1 MILTVLEDATE
12 VTQAVAEGAPI
23 PILQLFVQH
32 LCPPVKVKKK
42 KKKKCTDPFRVGNLF
57 WAIMLSL

>member
-23 PILQLFVQH
+23 PVLQLSVQH
-32 LCPPVKVKKK
+32 LCPPVKVIN
-42 KKKKCTDPFRVGNLF
+42 KKCLDLLRVGKLLGEF
-57 WAIMLSL
+57 MLSF

>member
-42 KKKKCTDPFRVGNLF
+42 NIYTDPFRLGNLF